1 MFIQGFD
8 IFKATD
14 VKRLYTHFF
23 KTLYNNASHL
33 IVLEGLPES
42 INKEFVMSNLILT
55 GRVAAFRHNGDLK
68 MLNCNVGGQVDE
80 YYRPSRVLIANPIIG
95 SKDLERDKDAV
106 VIHFTPMDYLLELPK
121 SSPQFCP
128 DGGLYS
134 LIAMCANLLADNISS
149 INAAQ
154 INTRVHAVYTAE
166 SASAAKSAESTLKEQ
181 YEGKPYS
188 VITSELLGAINVN
201 PLSTAGASK
210 DLIELLEVCQYFFAL
225 FWNALGIDC
234 NYNMK
239 RERLITSEVDK
250 NLQSLK
256 VSITTILET
265 LNADLDIANSLFG
278 TDIHAV
284 MNPEFELCSAE
295 EDNNETEEMANSD
308 NEGHNEESLN
318 SDGNGEQSGTDGK
331 SDENTDRESEKQDSG
346 SDESSDEDS
355 GSKKKGDEDE

>member
-33 IVLEGLPES
+33 ILLEGLPEGV
-42 INKEFVMSNLILT
+42 NKEFVMSNLILT
-55 GRVAAFRHNGDLK
+55 GRVAAFRHNGEFTI
-68 MLNCNVGGQVDE
+68 LNCNVGGQVDT
-80 YYRPSRVLIANPIIG
+80 YYRPSRVLISNPVVG
-95 SKDLERDKDAV
+95 SKDLERDKEAV
-106 VIHFTPMDYLLELPK
+106 VIHFTPMDYLVETPK
-121 SSPQFCP
+121 ASPAFSP
-128 DGGLYS
+128 EGGLYS
-134 LIAMCANLLADNISS
+134 LIAMCSNLLADNIAS

-154 INTRVHAVYTAE
+154 INTRVHAVFTAE
-166 SASAAKSAESTLKEQ
+166 SAAAAKSAEGTLKEQ

-188 VITSELLGAINVN
+188 VVTSELLGAINVN

-265 LNADLDIANSLFG
+265 LNADLDICNSIFG

-284 MNPEFELCSAE
+284 MNPEFELRS
-295 EDNNETEEMANSD
+295 TEEGDNDEEEVFNDDGRDGSNKSD
-308 NEGHNEESLN
+308 NEG
-318 SDGNGEQSGTDGK
+318 G
-331 SDENTDRESEKQDSG
+331 RDSG
-346 SDESSDEDS
+346 NEDGTSETDDERTKEDNNSDESTEKSESERKDDDE
-355 GSKKKGDEDE
+355 K

>member
-14 VKRLYTHFF
+14 VKRLYQHFF

-33 IVLEGLPES
+33 IILEGLPDN
-42 INKEFVMSNLILT
+42 INSEFVMSNLILT
-55 GRVAAFRHNGDLK
+55 GRVAAFRHDGDLM
-68 MLNCNVGGQVDE
+68 MLNCNVGGQVDA
-80 YYRPSRVLIANPIIG
+80 YYRPTRVLIANPVIG

-106 VIHFTPMDYLLELPK
+106 VIHFTPMDYLIETPK

-128 DGGLYS
+128 EGGLYS
-134 LIAMCANLLADNISS
+134 LIAMCSNLLADNIAS

-154 INTRVHAVYTAE
+154 INTRVHAVFTAE
-166 SASAAKSAESTLKEQ
+166 NSSAAKSAENTLKDQ

-188 VITSELLGAINVN
+188 VITSELLGAVNVS

-265 LNADLDIANSLFG
+265 LNADLDIVNSLFG
-278 TDIHAV
+278 TDIHAI
-284 MNPEFELCSAE
+284 MNPEFELRSAE
-295 EDNNETEEMANSD
+295 EEDNS
-308 NEGHNEESLN
+308 NEEVQMDSEMVGTGDSDTKSPELGAEGN
-318 SDGNGEQSGTDGK
+318 SEEGDTGTDDESK
-331 SDENTDRESEKQDSG
+331 QEDNDSDENSD
-346 SDESSDEDS
+346 SDE
-355 GSKKKGDEDE
+355 KGDEKK